1 MELINKKYHT
11 VVGDFEIDLIFI
23 IGNGKESLDNI
34 VILDKTN
41 DTTYVLIPY
50 ERNKDV
56 VLKIIQST
64 NLLLFRTDDFAA
76 DVGKLRFFPRFK
88 FGDKI
93 HLSSKDTIELMD
105 FIIFHLK
112 PEFEKRDSII
122 DSLLSEE

>member
-1 MELINKKYHT
+1 
-11 VVGDFEIDLIFI
+11 
-23 IGNGKESLDNI
+23 
-34 VILDKTN
+34 
-41 DTTYVLIPY
+41 
-50 ERNKDV
+50 V

-93 HLSSKDTIELMD
+93 HLSSKDSIELMD

-112 PEFEKRDSII
+112 PEFEKRDSIL